1 MPNTY
6 SLISSNVLSTTAA
19 SVTFSAIPATFTDL
33 VLSISGRTNV
43 TGQATDN
50 LELRFNGS
58 SSSIYSITRLRGNGS
73 TASSSANSG
82 VTVIN
87 GLTAFDAA
95 DATSNTFSSLEIYVP
110 SYLASQNKPVSLFSA
125 QEDNN
130 TTANVV
136 VTAGL
141 WRDTS
146 AITSIYISSNSG
158 GSFVSGSSFYLYGI
172 KNS

>member
-6 SLISSNVLSTTAA
+6 TLISSNVLTSTTA
-19 SVTFSAIPATFTDL
+19 SVTFSSIPATFTDL
-33 VLSISGRTNV
+33 VLRISGRTTV

-58 SSSIYSITRLRGNGS
+58 SSSIYSITRLRGDGS
-73 TASSSANSG
+73 TASSSRNSG

-95 DATSNTFSSLEIYVP
+95 DATTATFSSLEIYVP

-125 QEDNN
+125 QENNN

-136 VTAGL
+136 FTAGL

-146 AITSIYISSNSG
+146 AITSIYIGSNSG
-158 GSFVSGSSFYLYGI
+158 GSFVSDSSFYLYGI